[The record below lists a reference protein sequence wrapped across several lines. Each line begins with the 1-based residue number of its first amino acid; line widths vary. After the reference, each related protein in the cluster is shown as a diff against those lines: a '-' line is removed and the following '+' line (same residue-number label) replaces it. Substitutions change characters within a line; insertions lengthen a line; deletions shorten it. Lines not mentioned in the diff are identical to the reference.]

1 MVMKA
6 TCLLRNKKSQ
16 QQNNFDCLYT
26 TEQTHHSLQLPNE
39 TTTSSDND
47 RSGPLPTG
55 QMAEE
60 KPPKR
65 QQIPAA
71 STTQVPTVST
81 VHTLGRLLSYSD
93 NSSVD
98 EPTAN
103 SDALQDAVKS
113 DRKDGDHRNSENRV
127 KAALTELL
135 NDEDVKNNPAGN
147 KSVQNLLM
155 KTEKE
160 WRRQRRKSVHERGS
174 NQISK

>member
-6 TCLLRNKKSQ
+6 MYLLRNEKR
-16 QQNNFDCLYT
+16 QQNNFANDTLI
-26 TEQTHHSLQLPNE
+26 TH
-39 TTTSSDND
+39 TSQSEPQ
-47 RSGPLPTG
+47 RTKWSLPTDE
-55 QMAEE
+55 MAEE

-65 QQIPAA
+65 LQIPAA

-81 VHTLGRLLSYSD
+81 VHSVKRLLSYSD
-93 NSSVD
+93 KLSVD
-98 EPTAN
+98 GQTAN
-103 SDALQDAVKS
+103 PEALPAAVKL
-113 DRKDGDHRNSENRV
+113 DKKEEDHRNSANMV

-160 WRRQRRKSVHERGS
+160 WRKQRRKSVHERGPD
-174 NQISK
+174 QTPK